1 MSSYAMSLVEPCIKE
16 RAGTK
21 GDGCVYVGSGGGGG
35 VIDGES
41 EIMFLCIFH
50 IKQQSRFGR
59 AVDKEYCIG
68 W

>member
-1 MSSYAMSLVEPCIKE
+1 MQCHLLNLVLRKGLEQKAMVVCMW
-16 RAGTK
+16 G
-21 GDGCVYVGSGGGGG
+21 VGGGG